1 YETIMKYPG
10 LKTKILFGMIL
21 ALGMFFPLQVTAM
34 ADGPQNKQ
42 GEQAVQPGDLDSVV
56 LHLKW
61 YHQFQ
66 FAGYYAAKEKG
77 FYAQEGLDVIFK
89 ERDHRKGYVQAVLK
103 AKSVSHLILSPLE
116 GSAVDYL
123 YS

>member
-1 YETIMKYPG
+1 MTIRKYF
-10 LKTKILFGMIL
+10 LIS
-21 ALGMFFPLQVTAM
+21 FFVLCFVFSNNLIYASENLESVTLQ
-34 ADGPQNKQ
+34 
-42 GEQAVQPGDLDSVV
+42 
-56 LHLKW
+56 LKW
-61 YHQFQ
+61 LHQFQ

-77 FYAQEGLDVIFK
+77 FYTQEGLDVIFK
-89 ERDHRKGYVQAVLK
+89 ERDHRKGYVQAVLN